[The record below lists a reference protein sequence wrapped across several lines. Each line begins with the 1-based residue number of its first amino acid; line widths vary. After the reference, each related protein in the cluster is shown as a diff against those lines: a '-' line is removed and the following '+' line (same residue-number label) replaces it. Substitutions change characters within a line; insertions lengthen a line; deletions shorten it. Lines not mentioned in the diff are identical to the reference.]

1 MAFASWNVAPTT
13 IRRAALRDV
22 CPAPV
27 YMVN

>member
-1 MAFASWNVAPTT
+1 MASSTWNVAP
-13 IRRAALRDV
+13 AAIQRMVLRDV